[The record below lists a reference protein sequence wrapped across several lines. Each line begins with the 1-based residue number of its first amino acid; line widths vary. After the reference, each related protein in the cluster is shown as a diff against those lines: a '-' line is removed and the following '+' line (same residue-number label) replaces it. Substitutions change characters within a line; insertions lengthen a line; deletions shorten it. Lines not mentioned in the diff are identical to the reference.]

1 MKAKTQYHMTMPNRR
16 PNTICDLCEKPIYRR
31 PSTLSV
37 NAGKFC
43 SRACRNKVHKNTGP
57 RGPNPKLA
65 GKNNPTWK
73 GGRYIEPDKGY
84 VMVLKRYHP
93 RARKN
98 GYVCEHI
105 IVAETMLGRPL
116 TPEEEVHHRNRNR
129 ADNRPENLKVYASHL
144 EHWMEEHYQDV
155 ARARDAANFGKNS
168 KVSEQP

>member
-1 MKAKTQYHMTMPNRR
+1 MQYHTTMTKRY
-16 PNTICDLCEKPIYRR
+16 PNTTCDLCGAAIYRR
-31 PSTLSV
+31 PSTLKM

-43 SRACRNKVHKNTGP
+43 SRACRNRVHLVTGP

-65 GKNNPTWK
+65 RENNPAWK

-84 VMVLKRYHP
+84 VMVRMPDHP

-105 IVAETMLGRPL
+105 LVAEEMLGRPL
-116 TPEEEVHHRNRNR
+116 RPAEEVHHRNRDR
-129 ADNRPENLKVYASHL
+129 ADNRPQNLKVYASHL

-155 ARARDAANFGKNS
+155 ASARDAAASAKS
-168 KVSEQP
+168 S